1 MYTQLLYIRCSL
13 RFGLVCSLWLPWTF
27 WLGRE
32 FHFTLVMVFRDVSR
46 VPASVV
52 RCVGCSYLVNGIAH
66 RRHKR
71 FQQSDLKFLYVTPL
85 NIAYNISALMD
96 AKCNLLSY
104 GRHHS
109 ICYTVYLRLYYSLL
123 QSFRLRWVPTLW
135 CLDSEGSFDLFFR
148 MLTADWLTIINWPL
162 AVEI

>member
-1 MYTQLLYIRCSL
+1 MCVHSVTVYTMFLTVL
-13 RFGLVCSLWLPWTF
+13 FGL
-27 WLGRE
+27 
-32 FHFTLVMVFRDVSR
+32 LVLAVLNVLSVAGVSFYVGYWCFVKSV

-52 RCVGCSYLVNGIAH
+52 RCVGCSYLVNNIAH

-85 NIAYNISALMD
+85 NRAYNISALMD

-123 QSFRLRWVPTLW
+123 QSF
-135 CLDSEGSFDLFFR
+135 
-148 MLTADWLTIINWPL
+148 
-162 AVEI
+162 